1 MSTSGQLGMLD
12 LDKYTISGNVQ
23 RVQED
28 LSTLNIMNMRD
39 MLHLPK
45 FYQQSLAKSV
55 SNVYSYDFFLGSHVI
70 DKGLLS

>member
-1 MSTSGQLGMLD
+1 MSTSGQVGMLD

-28 LSTLNIMNMRD
+28 LSTLNIINMRD

-70 DKGLLS
+70 DKGLLF